1 LTRSVRIALRIAA
14 VLVAIVLI
22 VAVTYTTSVFS
33 GMHAAAR
40 TTGTLAGLGVRQ
52 PVEILRDARGVPH
65 IRARNERD
73 AFFAQGFVEG
83 SDRLFQLDL
92 LRRYV
97 YGQLAEILGKPGLAA
112 DEDSRIVPVRAIAA
126 TQWSRLDERGRSDL
140 QAFADGVNAAM
151 RTQPTPVE
159 FRALT
164 YRPQPW
170 APQDSLAVGFATVLD
185 LTDDW
190 NEVAGRDP
198 SWRAGTYDATNP
210 ITDPCYDAPVTEGL
224 AHVRQTSNCTARV
237 ATLLDPRAPVG
248 SNQWAA
254 GAGHTTTGR
263 ALLAN
268 DPHLR
273 LGIPGVWYL
282 VDLSFPGYHAAGA
295 TLAGT
300 PGVILGH
307 NDRIAWAAT
316 NGTTASLSVY
326 EAPPLDARAWQS
338 ETFHVRFGGDVQQ
351 RYYRTP
357 DAFGT
362 KLDDGR
368 FVLVRWDAYANP
380 RSSLATFDALDRAGS
395 IEDAVRALRTYPGP
409 TQNFALADVTG
420 RAAYHLA
427 GAIPNDPAWSRY
439 VHPAKDLAHPYPLVA
454 FDELPHVAA
463 SRDAVVWTS
472 NNKMYGPG
480 YPLRLSPEFA
490 PPYRA
495 YRVAQMLAARNTYD
509 VAYFTAMQ
517 MDTLSLAE
525 RDLARAFAAKERNA
539 TTLAAGQRA
548 LVASLAAWD
557 GRFAPDS
564 HGATIAAALRKAMN
578 AQKNQNMMTTSIYL
592 RSPLGNKI
600 PAALD
605 AVTKTP
611 DDTAAL
617 QQTWGVAGA
626 VRVKHPLAALGMS
639 FLNGTTFAGNG
650 DSYTV
655 HVQNG
660 GFSQSFRAVWDVGN
674 WDAGGITIPQ
684 GESGQPGSGHYT
696 DQAADWVAGKLLP
709 LPFSYAAVRAATADR
724 LTLTP

>member
-1 LTRSVRIALRIAA
+1 MRSARIALRIAA
-14 VLVAIVLI
+14 VVIALLLI
-22 VAVTYTTSVFS
+22 VVVSYTTSVVG
-33 GMHAAAR
+33 GMHVAAR
-40 TTGTLAGLGVRQ
+40 TTGTLAGLGVRE
-52 PVEILRDARGVPH
+52 PVEIVRDARGVPH

-92 LRRYV
+92 LRRFV
-97 YGQLAEILGKPGLAA
+97 YGDLAEVLGKPALSA
-112 DEDSRIVPVRAIAA
+112 DRDARIVPVRAIAM
-126 TQWSRLDERGRSDL
+126 TQWSRLDSRGRSDL

-151 RTQPTPVE
+151 RTQPAPVE
-159 FRALT
+159 FRALL

-170 APQDSLAVGFATVLD
+170 RPQDSLAVGFATVLD

-198 SWRAGTYDATNP
+198 SWRAGTYDQTNP
-210 ITDPCYDAPVTEGL
+210 ITDPCYDAPVMEGL
-224 AHVRQTSNCTARV
+224 AHVRQTSNCTPRV
-237 ATLLDPRAPVG
+237 ATLLDQRAPVG

-254 GAGHTTTGR
+254 GAAHTATGR

-282 VDLSFPGYHAAGA
+282 VDLAFPGYHAAGA

-307 NDRIAWAAT
+307 NERIAWAAT

-326 EAPPLDARAWQS
+326 AAPPLDARAWQT
-338 ETFHVRFGGDVQQ
+338 ETFHVRFRSDVQQ
-351 RYYRTP
+351 RYYRTA

-362 KLDDGR
+362 TLDDGR
-368 FVLVRWDAYANP
+368 FVLVRWDAYADP

-395 IEDAVRALRTYPGP
+395 IEAALQALRTYPGP

-454 FDELPHVAA
+454 FDALPQVAP
-463 SRDAVVWTS
+463 SRDAIVWTS

-495 YRVAQMLAARNTYD
+495 YRVAQLLAARKTYD

-525 RDLARAFAAKERNA
+525 RDLARAFVAKERSGTA
-539 TTLAAGQRA
+539 LTTAQRE
-548 LVASLAAWD
+548 LVALLAAWD

-564 HGATIAAALRKAMN
+564 PGATVAAALRKAMN
-578 AQKNQNMMTTSIYL
+578 GRKNQNMMTTSFYL
-592 RSPLGNKI
+592 RSPVGDKI
-600 PAALD
+600 QAALD
-605 AVTKTP
+605 SVTATP
-611 DDTAAL
+611 EQTAAL
-617 QQTWGVAGA
+617 RQTWSDAGA
-626 VRVKHPLAALGMS
+626 VTVKHPLAALGMS

-655 HVQNG
+655 HVQSS

-684 GESGQPGSGHYT
+684 GESGQPGSPHYT
-696 DQAADWVAGKLLP
+696 DQAADWAGGKLLA
-709 LPFSYAAVRAATADR
+709 LPFSDAAVRAAATDR